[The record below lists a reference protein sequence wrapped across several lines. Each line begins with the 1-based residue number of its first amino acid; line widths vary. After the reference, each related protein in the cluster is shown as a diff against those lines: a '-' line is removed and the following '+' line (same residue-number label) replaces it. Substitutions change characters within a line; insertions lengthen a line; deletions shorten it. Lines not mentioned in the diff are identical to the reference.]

1 MENNNNEKRTDK
13 NSSGRNRLMLLALLA
28 FLVAGAV
35 ALFYLSLSGSRVYV
49 EKSTLVAPA
58 TDLSS
63 RIGGTL
69 QKIFVMAGDTVQADE
84 PVAQIGNDIV
94 KVKDQGVI
102 ISVKNDIGKNFAPG
116 EAVVSMI
123 NPEDL
128 RVVARVEENK
138 GLSDI
143 QIGQKAVF
151 TVDAF
156 GSKEYSGVV
165 DEISPTARSGDVV
178 FNISSAREQ
187 QEFDVKIRF
196 NVSAYPEIKNGMS
209 AKAWIYKD

>member
-1 MENNNNEKRTDK
+1 MENNNNEKQLDK
-13 NSSGRNRLMLLALLA
+13 KSSGRNKLMLLALVA

-49 EKSTLVAPA
+49 EKSALVAEA

-63 RIGGTL
+63 PSGGNL
-69 QKIFVMAGDTVQADE
+69 QNLFVKAGDKVQANG
-84 PVAQIGNDIV
+84 PVAQIGNDVV
-94 KVKDQGVI
+94 KTKNEGII
-102 ISVKNDIGKNFAPG
+102 ISVKNDIGKNFSPG
-116 EAVVSMI
+116 EAVASMI
-123 NPEDL
+123 TPEDL

-143 QIGQKAVF
+143 QVGQKAVF

-156 GSKEYSGVV
+156 GSKQYSGIV
-165 DEISPTARSGDVV
+165 DEVSPTARSGDIV
-178 FNISSAREQ
+178 FNISTAREQ
-187 QEFDVKIRF
+187 QEFNVKIRF
-196 NVSAYPEIKNGMS
+196 SVADYPELKNGMS

>member
-1 MENNNNEKRTDK
+1 MENNNNEKLAVK

-35 ALFYLSLSGSRVYV
+35 ALCYLSLSKSRIYV
-49 EKSTLVAPA
+49 EKSSLVAPA

-69 QKIFVMAGDTVQADE
+69 QKLFVKSGDNVEANE

-94 KVKDQGVI
+94 KTKNKGIV
-102 ISVKNDIGKNFAPG
+102 ISVKNNIGKNFSPG

-123 NPEDL
+123 NPGDL
-128 RVVARVEENK
+128 RVVAKVEENK

-143 QIGQKAVF
+143 QVGQKAVF
-151 TVDAF
+151 AVDAS

-165 DEISPTARSGDVV
+165 DEISPTARSSDIV

-187 QEFDVKIRF
+187 QEFNVKIRF
-196 NVSAYPEIKNGMS
+196 SASDYPELKNGMS

>member
-1 MENNNNEKRTDK
+1 
-13 NSSGRNRLMLLALLA
+13 
-28 FLVAGAV
+28 
-35 ALFYLSLSGSRVYV
+35 
-49 EKSTLVAPA
+49 
-58 TDLSS
+58 
-63 RIGGTL
+63 
-69 QKIFVMAGDTVQADE
+69 
-84 PVAQIGNDIV
+84 
-94 KVKDQGVI
+94 
-102 ISVKNDIGKNFAPG
+102 
-116 EAVVSMI
+116 MI

-143 QIGQKAVF
+143 QIGQKAIF

-178 FNISSAREQ
+178 FNISSTREQ

-196 NVSAYPEIKNGMS
+196 SILDYPELRNGMS

>member
-1 MENNNNEKRTDK
+1 MENNNNEKQVDK
-13 NSSGRNRLMLLALLA
+13 NGSGRNRLMLLALLA

-35 ALFYLSLSGSRVYV
+35 ALFYLSLSNSRVYV
-49 EKSTLVAPA
+49 EKSALEAPA

-69 QKIFVMAGDTVQADE
+69 QKLFVGAGDNVQANE
-84 PVAQIGNDIV
+84 PIAQVGNDVI
-94 KVKDQGVI
+94 KAKDQGVI

-116 EAVVSMI
+116 EAVASMI
-123 NPEDL
+123 NSGEL
-128 RVVARVEENK
+128 RVVAKVEENK

>member
-1 MENNNNEKRTDK
+1 MENNNNEKQANK
-13 NSSGRNRLMLLALLA
+13 NSSGRNRLMVLALFA
-28 FLVAGAV
+28 FLVAGVV
-35 ALFYLSLSGSRVYV
+35 ALFYLSLSSSRVYV
-49 EKSTLVAPA
+49 EKSALEAQA

-63 RIGGTL
+63 QSGGTL
-69 QKIFVMAGDTVQADE
+69 QKLFVKAGDNIEANE
-84 PVAQIGNDIV
+84 SVAQIGNDVV
-94 KVKDQGVI
+94 KTKNKGVI

-116 EAVVSMI
+116 EAVASMI
-123 NPEDL
+123 NPVDL

-143 QIGQKAVF
+143 QVGQKAIF

-187 QEFDVKIRF
+187 QEFNVKIRF
-196 NVSAYPEIKNGMS
+196 DVSEYPELKNGMS
-209 AKAWIYKD
+209 AKTWIYKD

>member
-1 MENNNNEKRTDK
+1 MENNDNENKSDK
-13 NSSGRNRLMLLALLA
+13 NSSGRNRLMILALLA

-35 ALFYLSLSGSRVYV
+35 ALFYLSLSKNRVYV
-49 EKSTLVAPA
+49 EKSSLVAPA

-69 QKIFVMAGDTVQADE
+69 QKLFVKAGDNIEANE

-94 KVKDQGVI
+94 KTKNKGVI
-102 ISVKNDIGKNFAPG
+102 LSTKNDIGKNFSPG
-116 EAVVSMI
+116 EAVASMI
-123 NPEDL
+123 DPEDL
-128 RVVARVEENK
+128 RVVAKVEENK

-143 QIGQKAVF
+143 QVGQKTIF

-156 GSKEYSGVV
+156 GSKDYSGVV
-165 DEISPTARSGDVV
+165 DEISPAARSGDVV

-187 QEFDVKIRF
+187 QEFEVKIRF
-196 NVSAYPEIKNGMS
+196 SVLDYPELKNGMS

>member
-69 QKIFVMAGDTVQADE
+69 QSLLVSAGDSVQMNE
-84 PVAQIGNDIV
+84 PIAQIGNDIV
-94 KVKDQGVI
+94 KTKDQGVI

-116 EAVVSMI
+116 EAVASMI
-123 NPEDL
+123 NPVDL

-143 QIGQKAVF
+143 QVGQKAIF

-187 QEFDVKIRF
+187 QEFNVKIRF
-196 NVSAYPEIKNGMS
+196 DVSEYPELKNGMS
-209 AKAWIYKD
+209 AKTWIYKD

>member
-1 MENNNNEKRTDK
+1 MENNNNEKQPDK
-13 NSSGRNRLMLLALLA
+13 NSSSRNRLMILALFT
-28 FLVAGAV
+28 FLIAGAV
-35 ALFYLSLSGSRVYV
+35 ALVYLSLSKSRVYV
-49 EKSTLVAPA
+49 EKSSMEAPA

-63 RIGGTL
+63 QSGGTL
-69 QKIFVMAGDTVQADE
+69 QKLFVKAGDNVEANE
-84 PVAQIGNDIV
+84 SVAQIGNDIV
-94 KVKDQGVI
+94 KTKNGGIVL
-102 ISVKNDIGKNFAPG
+102 SVKNDIGKNFSPG
-116 EAVVSMI
+116 EAVASMI
-123 NPEDL
+123 DPADL
-128 RVVARVEENK
+128 RVVAKVEENK
-138 GLSDI
+138 GLSEI
-143 QIGQKAVF
+143 KVGQKAVF

-196 NVSAYPEIKNGMS
+196 SVSDYPELKNGMS